1 MTFSPFFSPNG
12 FIKNNCIHYL
22 SHPDRNIAIGGVK
35 GQGMQFS
42 SVGATKA
49 VRVLQGRNPT
59 QEFLEIELKSK
70 QKKLIDNKQM
80 LKPVIYF
87 LLKHYQ
93 FQITLISHNLQKMST
108 RRPFAELNEYSLPD
122 LERRI
127 ITAVLYNEL
136 DIAAFLN
143 GLDPLVD
150 NEEVD
155 HNSGDDEDTM
165 DSNELNADA
174 TVSGNLEL
182 EQNEGEQQYQE
193 EEDG

>member
-59 QEFLEIELKSK
+59 QE
-70 QKKLIDNKQM
+70 
-80 LKPVIYF
+80 
-87 LLKHYQ
+87 
-93 FQITLISHNLQKMST
+93 ITLISHNLQKMST